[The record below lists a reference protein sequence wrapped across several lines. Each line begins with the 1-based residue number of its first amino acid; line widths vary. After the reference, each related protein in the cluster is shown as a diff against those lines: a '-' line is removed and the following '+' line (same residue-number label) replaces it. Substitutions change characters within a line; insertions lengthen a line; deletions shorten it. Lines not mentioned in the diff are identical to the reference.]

1 MTDPIADMISR
12 VRNASIVHKE
22 RVTMPSS
29 RLKAA
34 IAGVLKEEGYIEDYS
49 VTDGAR
55 GELSIT
61 LRYTANRIPAI
72 HSLRRMSKP
81 GSRSY
86 ANTESLPV
94 VQQNMG
100 IAILS
105 TSKGVMSNRAA
116 RHIRIGGEVLMFV
129 S

>member
-1 MTDPIADMISR
+1 MTDPIADMMSR
-12 VRNASIVHKE
+12 IRNATLVHKE
-22 RVTMPSS
+22 RVAMPTS
-29 RLKAA
+29 RLKVAVAA
-34 IAGVLKEEGYIEDYS
+34 VLKEEGYIEDYS
-49 VTDGAR
+49 VTQAPK
-55 GELSIT
+55 GELSLT

-72 HSLRRMSKP
+72 HSLKRVSKP
-81 GSRSY
+81 GNRMY
-86 ANTESLPV
+86 ADTTSLPV

-116 RHIRIGGEVLMFV
+116 RAQRIGGEILMFV